1 MIQLV
6 ILILLIY
13 IVTNHCTL
21 RYAKYCVENEGLVA
35 LILLIYVALCQT
47 RASILANHSI
57 ERSIQYSIEHSVTA
71 CSIGVL
77 LPRW

>member
-35 LILLIYVALCQT
+35 LILLIYVALC
-47 RASILANHSI
+47 
-57 ERSIQYSIEHSVTA
+57 
-71 CSIGVL
+71 
-77 LPRW
+77 